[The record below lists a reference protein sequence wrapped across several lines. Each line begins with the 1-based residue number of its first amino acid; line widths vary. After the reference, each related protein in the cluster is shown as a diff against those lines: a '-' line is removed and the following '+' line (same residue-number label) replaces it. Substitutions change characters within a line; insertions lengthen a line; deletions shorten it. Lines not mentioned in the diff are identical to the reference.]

1 MCMVIIMLCEI
12 CAKNH
17 ATTVVTKTIG
27 GKTSTTHVCAE
38 CALKAGY
45 ANLFGNFTLNHFI
58 TQEQKQEEEGQRRCS
73 VCNSSFGEILALG
86 RLGCSQ
92 CYKDFEQELL
102 PTIENLHGNTY
113 HVGKFPQGY
122 VKKPD
127 VSDLKRKMEFAVLE
141 QDFET
146 AARIRDEIKSIEGGK

>member
-1 MCMVIIMLCEI
+1 MLCEI

-17 ATTVVTKTIG
+17 ATTVVTKTIS

-58 TQEQKQEEEGQRRCS
+58 PQEEKREEQSQKRCS
-73 VCNSSFGEILALG
+73 NCNSSFHEILSIG

-113 HVGKFPQGY
+113 HMGKFPQGF
-122 VKKPD
+122 VKKPNIIE
-127 VSDLKRKMEFAVLE
+127 LKRKMEVAVLE
-141 QDFET
+141 QDFES
-146 AARIRDEIKSIEGGK
+146 AARIRDEIKALREGDNQ